1 MAKAKAEDLTPDA
14 AAALEATADLLDL
27 LIRLHDRETDVELLD
42 ALRGADVAGWFG
54 DLLTSPEG
62 QEATALIRS
71 ALADLPSPVNEST
84 LDALAAEFADIYL
97 THGYRISPSGSVWL
111 TEDHLER
118 QMPMFDVRDWYAHY
132 DITVPNWR
140 VRADDH
146 LVHELQFLSFLLR
159 RGHLVPAQDAARFM
173 DLHVLPWVP
182 VFLAEGRPRLREDLY
197 RALFDLTGALLEE
210 LRDQLEELT
219 GRAREA
225 RPGLPAAGQRMPED
239 DTAFMPGVS
248 ESW

>member
-1 MAKAKAEDLTPDA
+1 MKMAEAEGLTPEAVASLEA
-14 AAALEATADLLDL
+14 AADVLDIV
-27 LIRLHDRETDVELLD
+27 IRLHDREADAEVLD
-42 ALRGADVAGWFG
+42 ALRDTDVAGWFD
-54 DLLTSPEG
+54 DLLSSSEG
-62 QEATALIRS
+62 QTAAALFRS
-71 ALADLPSPVNEST
+71 ALEGLPAPADETT
-84 LDALAAEFADIYL
+84 LDALAAEYADIYL

-132 DITVPNWR
+132 DITVPDWR

-159 RGHLVPAQDAARFM
+159 RGSLVSVQDAARFM

-210 LRDQLEELT
+210 LRDQLEGLT
-219 GRAREA
+219 GQAREA
-225 RPGLPAAGQRMPED
+225 RPGLPAVGQRVPEEE
-239 DTAFMPGVS
+239 TAFMPGAS